1 MPIEHVYIA
10 RVIDGLI
17 LVASMEQNAGA
28 GSTDRMEPYKQ
39 QAKQLL
45 KRLNPRSTSKMSIES
60 GQYTF
65 HYMIDNGICYLSL
78 TERTYPKRLAFLF
91 LEEIA
96 REFEADL
103 RAEYGDEW
111 LRTVETVGRQYAF
124 IKFDRIIQKKRREYL
139 DPTSSANM
147 KKLNDDLQ
155 SIHNIMRK
163 TIDDVLDRG
172 SKLDDVSAISQNLAS
187 ESKKYNWGAKQMSML
202 AFWKH
207 WAPLISVTVI
217 ALIVIIYRF
226 VL

>member
-17 LVASMEQNAGA
+17 LVASMEQNAGS
-28 GSTDRMEPYKQ
+28 GNDRMEPYKQ

-60 GQYTF
+60 GSYTF

-78 TERTYPKRLAFLF
+78 TEKAYPKRLAFLF

-103 RAEYGDEW
+103 RAEYGEEW

-124 IKFDRIIQKKRREYL
+124 IKFDRIIQKKRRDYL
-139 DPTSSANM
+139 DPSSSANM

-172 SKLDDVSAISQNLAS
+172 SKLDDVSAISQNLAN
-187 ESKKYNWGAKQMSML
+187 ESKKYNWGAKQLSML
-202 AFWKH
+202 AWWKH
-207 WAPLISVTVI
+207 WAPMISVVVI
-217 ALIVIIYRF
+217 ALIVVIYRF